1 MMSRLSKIKSGDHDG
16 NWISRYRVALP
27 MMDIH
32 TIGSGGGSIAW
43 IDSGGAL
50 QVGPRSAGSNPGP
63 ACYGRGGE
71 EPTVTDVNVFL
82 GYINPDNFLGGEMKL
97 DRSLAEKP
105 FVHELPNRSEF
116 RQWKPRLQ
124 SHKSSIVICQMQ
136 STL

>member
-1 MMSRLSKIKSGDHDG
+1 
-16 NWISRYRVALP
+16 

-97 DRSLAEKP
+97 DRSLAEKAIRTRIAEP
-105 FVHELPNRSEF
+105 LGISTVEAALAISQIVNSDMSNAVHFVTTQRGHD
-116 RQWKPRLQ
+116 PRNFALMAVGL
-124 SHKSSIVICQMQ
+124 SLIHI
-136 STL
+136 